1 MSSSPATPQ
10 ADHRYRGQL
19 IAERKAAR
27 RLQLINGA
35 IRVFGR
41 DGFRA
46 ATVRSIC
53 TEAGLTQRYLYES
66 FDNTEQLFIAA
77 FESIVLQLRDTVFQA
92 VRVITAEDTA
102 AQLRAGL
109 DALFEL
115 AETNPAAARVLM
127 TEVLTV
133 SREVEA
139 LSMQTLSSFVAMTR
153 YWLMRDLAQPSPS
166 PATIDMVATGL
177 VGATLHMARYW
188 AQGEKTL
195 SRVAVVEQAL
205 QLHLSAK
212 ASLDS
217 ANAKTAAAESEVRRE
232 KESG

>member
-1 MSSSPATPQ
+1 MSHAALTPLS
-10 ADHRYRGQL
+10 DHRYRGQL
-19 IAERKAAR
+19 NAERKAAR
-27 RLQLINGA
+27 RQQLIDGA

-66 FDNTEQLFIAA
+66 FENTEQLFVAA
-77 FESIVLQLRDTVFQA
+77 FESIVLALRDRVFADVSQIA
-92 VRVITAEDTA
+92 ATDPA

-109 DALFEL
+109 DALFGL
-115 AETNPAAARVLM
+115 AEENPPAARVLM

-139 LSMQTLSSFVAMTR
+139 LSMQTLSGFVAMTR
-153 YWLMRDLAQPSPS
+153 FWLMRDQASLSQT
-166 PATIDMVATGL
+166 PAAIDMMATGL

-188 AQGEKTL
+188 AQGGQDL
-195 SRVAVVEQAL
+195 SRAAVVEQAL
-205 QLHLSAK
+205 QLHLAAR
-212 ASLDS
+212 ASLCK
-217 ANAKTAAAESEVRRE
+217 A
-232 KESG
+232 

>member
-1 MSSSPATPQ
+1 MLSSPPPTPP
-10 ADHRYRGQL
+10 DHRYRGQL

-27 RLQLINGA
+27 RQQLIDGA

-77 FESIVLQLRDTVFQA
+77 FESIVLQLRDTVFRA
-92 VRVITAEDTA
+92 VSVIAAEDAA

-109 DALFEL
+109 DALFQL
-115 AETNPAAARVLM
+115 AENNPAAARVLM

-139 LSMQTLSSFVAMTR
+139 LSMQTLSGFVAMTR

-166 PATIDMVATGL
+166 PATLDMVATGL

-188 AQGEKTL
+188 AHGEKAM
-195 SRVAVVEQAL
+195 SRSAVVEQAL

-212 ASLDS
+212 TSLGCT
-217 ANAKTAAAESEVRRE
+217 NAKTAVAKSEVRPE
-232 KESG
+232 TKSD